1 MRFNC
6 PFNTDITEFQTS
18 LTSWACPR
26 ISTEV
31 VEPYNTVLY
40 VRSRLEYTDVLVM
53 MDNEALYHISSRCY
67 QSLHMGLASDLYSS
81 GGTIQHCVVRALWW
95 STHMCLS

>member
-6 PFNTDITEFQTS
+6 PFNTDIIEFQTS
-18 LTSWACPR
+18 LISWACPR

-31 VEPYNTVLY
+31 VDPYNTVLY
-40 VRSRLEYTDVLVM
+40 VRSWLEYTDVLVM
-53 MDNEALYHISSRCY
+53 MDNEALYHISRRCY

-81 GGTIQHCVVRALWW
+81 VGTIQHCVVRALWW
-95 STHMCLS
+95 STQMCLS